1 MYATATDGNL
11 PNNKQ
16 FSSCSRDIM
25 GRTIANN
32 GDCFVEG
39 IKRGIYVNSFISLS
53 YNSHLLPPSL
63 SPFSLILQSHSFKC
77 VVMV

>member
-25 GRTIANN
+25 GRTIVNN
-32 GDCFVEG
+32 GDCFILGVYH
-39 IKRGIYVNSFISLS
+39 RGLCVLSIY
-53 YNSHLLPPSL
+53 HD
-63 SPFSLILQSHSFKC
+63 
-77 VVMV
+77 